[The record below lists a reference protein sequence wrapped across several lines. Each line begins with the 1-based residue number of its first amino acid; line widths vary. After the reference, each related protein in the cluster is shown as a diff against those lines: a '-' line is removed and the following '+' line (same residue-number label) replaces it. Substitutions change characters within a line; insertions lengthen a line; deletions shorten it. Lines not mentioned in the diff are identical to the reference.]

1 MVKSVKYTFQG
12 QTYNL
17 TLNDDTG
24 KYEATIT
31 SPQKSSYKEPDHK
44 FGGKI
49 DAEDDAGNI
58 TTVDQTHSSLGES
71 LKIRVIEKVAPT
83 ISITYPTSG
92 AFITNANPEI
102 RFTVSD
108 SDSGINET
116 SIQLLIDSQPIT
128 GEIQKSE
135 SGDGYECSYTPDVAL
150 DDGSHTITVN
160 VMDNDGNSANE
171 QTQSFTIDTTPP
183 TLEITQPTEGLIT
196 NSNSV
201 TVIGTTNDIT
211 SKPVTLTI
219 NGENVEVQPDGS
231 FEKEVSLISGNNQ
244 ITIIATDKAG
254 KSTTIVRNV
263 ILDTGAPV
271 IHSITITPNPVDAGK
286 TFIIS
291 VEVTD

>member
-31 SPQKSSYKEPDHK
+31 SPQKSSYKEQDHK

-116 SIQLLIDSQPIT
+116 SIQLLIDSKPIT

-135 SGDGYECSYTPDVAL
+135 SGDGYECSYTPDLAL

-196 NSNSV
+196 NSNSI

-219 NGENVEVQPDGS
+219 NEEVVEVQQDGR
-231 FEKEVSLISGNNQ
+231 FEKEISLISGNNK

-271 IHSITITPNPVDAGK
+271 IHGITITPNPVDAGK

>member
-31 SPQKSSYKEPDHK
+31 SPQKSSYKEQDHK

-116 SIQLLIDSQPIT
+116 SIQLLIDSKPIT
-128 GEIQKSE
+128 GKIQKSE
-135 SGDGYECSYTPDVAL
+135 SGDGYECSYTPDLAL

-196 NSNSV
+196 NSNSI

-219 NGENVEVQPDGS
+219 NEEVVEVQQDGR
-231 FEKEVSLISGNNQ
+231 FEKEISLISGNNK

-271 IHSITITPNPVDAGK
+271 IHGITITPNPVDAGK

>member
-12 QTYNL
+12 ETYNL

-31 SPQKSSYKEPDHK
+31 SPQKSSYKEQDHK

-116 SIQLLIDSQPIT
+116 SIQLLIDSKPIT

-135 SGDGYECSYTPDVAL
+135 SGDGYECSYTPDLAL

-196 NSNSV
+196 NSNSI

-219 NGENVEVQPDGS
+219 NEEVVEVQQDGR
-231 FEKEVSLISGNNQ
+231 FEKEISLISGNNK
-244 ITIIATDKAG
+244 ITIIATDKSG

-271 IHSITITPNPVDAGK
+271 IHGITITPNPVDAGK

>member
-31 SPQKSSYKEPDHK
+31 SPQKSSYKEQDHK

-116 SIQLLIDSQPIT
+116 SIQLLIDSKPIT

-135 SGDGYECSYTPDVAL
+135 SGDGYECSYTPDLAL

-196 NSNSV
+196 NSNSI

-219 NGENVEVQPDGS
+219 NEEVVEVQQDGR
-231 FEKEVSLISGNNQ
+231 FEKEISLISGNNK
-244 ITIIATDKAG
+244 ITIIATDKSG

-271 IHSITITPNPVDAGK
+271 IHGITITPNPVDAGK

>member
-44 FGGKI
+44 YGGKI
-49 DAEDDAGNI
+49 DAEDDAGNT

-219 NGENVEVQPDGS
+219 NGEIVEVQSDGN

>member
-219 NGENVEVQPDGS
+219 NGENVEVQVEKIFNEDGEEQES
-231 FEKEVSLISGNNQ
+231 APHSKQVLYVALSQDAQQYDILRRAEKADE
-244 ITIIATDKAG
+244 TKA
-254 KSTTIVRNV
+254 
-263 ILDTGAPV
+263 LC
-271 IHSITITPNPVDAGK
+271 
-286 TFIIS
+286 
-291 VEVTD
+291 E

>member
-49 DAEDDAGNI
+49 DAEDDAGNT

-219 NGENVEVQPDGS
+219 NGEIVEVQSDGN

>member
-201 TVIGTTNDIT
+201 TVTGTTNDIT